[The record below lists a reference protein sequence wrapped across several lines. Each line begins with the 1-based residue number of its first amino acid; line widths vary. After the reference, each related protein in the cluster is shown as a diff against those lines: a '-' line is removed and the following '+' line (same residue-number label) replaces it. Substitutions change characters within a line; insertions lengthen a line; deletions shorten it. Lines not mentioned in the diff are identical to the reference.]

1 MTGGISFKKSHLR
14 AVAAVAVVLGAG
26 LIAAAPARAD
36 HDGGPDIGF
45 HFFFGFPVPFFVPP
59 PPPPPPAVYYYQPP
73 PQIVYRDRPY
83 YRSTSTG
90 TITGVNAGMINA
102 GMIMAAGTTAAATTT
117 TNTGTV
123 TIATDARVAQV
134 ICARL

>member
-1 MTGGISFKKSHLR
+1 MDMTGGISFKKSHLR

-83 YRSTSTG
+83 YREYQYRDHYWRQRG
-90 TITGVNAGMINA
+90 HDQRGHDNGRWHD
-102 GMIMAAGTTAAATTT
+102 GRGY
-117 TNTGTV
+117 
-123 TIATDARVAQV
+123 DDDEHRH
-134 ICARL
+134 RDDRD